1 MNCILD
7 GEYCIAE
14 WDEGDYEGVIVSA
27 GGPAHSQ
34 PQAEGR
40 ILIGYYRFKHHP
52 ILILSA

>member
-34 PQAEGR
+34 PQAEGQ
-40 ILIGYYRFKHHP
+40 ILIGYYSLST
-52 ILILSA
+52 ILF